1 MVEPHRHCRAALKID
16 RNDARVWYS
25 LGIIGG
31 GRVGTERLTK
41 AGCLRKPLKIGPNV
55 AKAWY
60 HLGVLGDG
68 RVGTN
73 NSTQANYYIKALK
86 ID

>member
-31 GRVGTERLTK
+31 GRVGTEHFAKDGCLTK
-41 AGCLRKPLKIGPNV
+41 ALEIDPNV

-60 HLGVLGDG
+60 HRGTISSVL
-68 RVGTN
+68 
-73 NSTQANYYIKALK
+73 Q
-86 ID
+86 